1 MKLFTRMLAVAAVGA
16 SFAWAAA
23 QSNELSFV
31 EGTSGAIIQMATGG
45 AFASNVLT
53 LEGVGKLT
61 PMIVNTPEEGGTLPV
76 GVFSGTLLTN
86 TVIQSWAL
94 AGDLVGT
101 AKLQFFVGTDLY
113 TAEMTLAIP
122 ASPPILDPNQ
132 DTYTFAYN
140 VSDLVIT
147 SAFDKDGKAIKSPR
161 MPAAFN
167 SATLSIN
174 VTSEFLASFEAGR
187 QKFLNDARFGGAQN
201 ACAGFC

>member
-1 MKLFTRMLAVAAVGA
+1 MKFLTRLLTVVALGL
-16 SFAWAAA
+16 SFALVTA

-31 EGTSGAIIQMATGG
+31 EGTSGVIVQMATSGT
-45 AFASNVLT
+45 FANNALT

-61 PMIVNTPEEGGTLPV
+61 PMIVNTPEEGGSLPV
-76 GVFSGTLLTN
+76 GVFSGMLLTN

-113 TAEMTLAIP
+113 TAEMTLSVPEYAP
-122 ASPPILDPNQ
+122 VLTPDQ
-132 DTYTFAYN
+132 DIYSFSYD

-147 SAFDKDGKAIKSPR
+147 SAFRSNGDEIKSPR

-174 VTSEFLASFEAGR
+174 VTSEFLAGFEAGR
-187 QKFLNDARFGGAQN
+187 QEFLNSGRNGALLN
-201 ACAGFC
+201 GCAGFC